1 MAIQLQPD
9 ERDPQRIVD
18 AIIQLVQG
26 RMHAVDDVTLTPGT
40 TTTVVNFENC
50 STGSHIFLMPQ
61 TPNAAAALATTYIGP
76 SDILQGSFTVHHA
89 NNAQVDRTFHFL
101 CIGG

>member
-26 RMHAVDDVTLTPGT
+26 RMHAVGDFTLAPGAT
-40 TTTVVNFENC
+40 STAVPWENC
-50 STGSHIFLMPQ
+50 SKDSRIFLMPETQ
-61 TPNAAAALATTYIGP
+61 NAALATIWIP
-76 SDILQGSFTVHHA
+76 PADITQGGFTVRHGSDA
-89 NNAQVDRTFHFL
+89 AVDRSFSFL

>member
-9 ERDPQRIVD
+9 ERDLQRIVD

-26 RMHAVDDVTLTPGT
+26 RMHSVGDFTLAPGVA
-40 TTTVVNFENC
+40 TTVVNFENC
-50 STGSHIFLMPQ
+50 STGSRIFLMPQ
-61 TPNAAAALATTYIGP
+61 TPNAAAALATTWIALA
-76 SDILQGSFTVHHA
+76 DILQGSFAIHHA
-89 NNAQVDRTFHFL
+89 NNAQIDRSFSFV